1 LKGGTLQQLPE
12 QIRCFVAIE
21 LPSEVKAGLADLR
34 RELERHEH
42 TFIKWV
48 NPDAIHLTLKF
59 LANIPSKQ
67 VTKITQAIEEATQ
80 GISPFHL
87 EISELGAFPNLRQ
100 PRVLWVG
107 IGGGLDSLL
116 SLQERVDSALTPLG
130 FAKEER
136 AFTPH
141 LTIARLR
148 ETCSP
153 ADRKDF
159 SQLVVSTSPEI
170 KYYLDVKNVSLMRS
184 ELTPRGAIYTRLSI
198 VELASDKNQ

>member
-1 LKGGTLQQLPE
+1 LQQLPE

-21 LPSEVKAGLADLR
+21 LPSEVKAGLAGLR
-34 RELERHEH
+34 RELERPEH

-48 NPDAIHLTLKF
+48 GPDAIHLTLKF
-59 LANIPSKQ
+59 LANIPSKK
-67 VTKITQAIEEATQ
+67 VTEITKAIEEAAQ

-87 EISELGAFPNLRQ
+87 EISQVGAFPNLKQ

-107 IGGGLDSLL
+107 IGGELDKLL
-116 SLQERVDSALTPLG
+116 SLQRRVDSALTPLG

-136 AFTPH
+136 AFAPH

-148 ETCSP
+148 ERCSP

-159 SQLVVSTSPEI
+159 SELVISSKPEI
-170 KYYLDVKNVSLMRS
+170 KYYLDVKDVSFMRS

-198 VELASDKNQ
+198 VDLASGKSQ